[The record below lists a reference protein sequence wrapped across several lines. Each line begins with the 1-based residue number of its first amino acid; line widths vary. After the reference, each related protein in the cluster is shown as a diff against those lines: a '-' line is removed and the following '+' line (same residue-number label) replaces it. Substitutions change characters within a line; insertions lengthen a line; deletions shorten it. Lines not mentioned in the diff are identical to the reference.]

1 MPQDSYLKSLR
12 INTGRPKLSSGRT
25 SIETSASSHS
35 TEGYILNVTTTFEGG
50 ILFAVIT
57 GEYSLEDAERVF
69 LEILEALRETAISKV
84 LIDGRAV
91 SGEPSVADC
100 FYYGEFMAIAV
111 QKLVDS
117 GWAVEDP
124 CFAFVLHEP
133 ILDPLRLGETVA
145 INRGINIKA
154 FQNKHEACRWLEQ
167 EQPA

>member
-1 MPQDSYLKSLR
+1 MPQDYLNNLR
-12 INTGRPKLSSGRT
+12 INTGRPKLSSDRPGT
-25 SIETSASSHS
+25 ETSVLSPY

-69 LEILEALRETAISKV
+69 LEILEALRETDTSKV
-84 LIDGRAV
+84 LVDGRSV
-91 SGEPSVADC
+91 TGEPSVADR
-100 FYYGEFMAIAV
+100 FYYGEFMAISV
-111 QKLVDS
+111 QKLVES
-117 GWAVEDP
+117 GWVGENP

-133 ILDPLRLGETVA
+133 VLDPLRLGETVA
-145 INRGINIKA
+145 INRGVNIKA